1 MAANT
6 TPPPLPDEL
15 TPYPVVANIEFA
27 EGPAFDDA
35 GNLYFVNYLE
45 TGTLGRMTP
54 DGSVEVWVHTGGQVN
69 GLKYDGKGHI
79 VAADHGAL
87 RVTRFDTR
95 SRKMDVL
102 AASCDG
108 EPFIG
113 PNDVCMD
120 LAGNVYMSDSGKD
133 VSASNGA
140 VYRIDMDSDNQPA
153 GVKRLDDG
161 MPFPNG
167 LVVHPDQRRLYVS
180 TSGTN
185 SIVAYDMASGGSLS
199 SRRVVHEFPNA
210 TADGMQFDEFGRLWA
225 ARWLHGTVD
234 VVDAESGE
242 LLASYP
248 MGGDR
253 VTNLCWRGTSLYV
266 TVAGRYSIER
276 LEVGVRGADIV
287 PR

>member
-1 MAANT
+1 MAANSI
-6 TPPPLPDEL
+6 PPALPKEL
-15 TPYPVVANIEFA
+15 TPYPVVANIAFA
-27 EGPAFDDA
+27 EGPIFDDA

-69 GLKYDGKGHI
+69 GLKYDGRGHL
-79 VAADHGAL
+79 VAADHGGL

-95 SRKMDVL
+95 TRAMEVL
-102 AASCDG
+102 AEGCDG
-108 EPFIG
+108 RAFVG
-113 PNDVCMD
+113 PNDIALD

-133 VSASNGA
+133 ESVAEGG
-140 VYRIDMDSDNQPA
+140 VYRIDIGPDGSP
-153 GVKRLDDG
+153 GTVKRLADAL
-161 MPFPNG
+161 PFPNG
-167 LVVHPDQRRLYVS
+167 IAVHPDQKRLFVS

-185 SIVAYDMASGGSLS
+185 SIVAYDMGPNGVLS
-199 SRRVVHEFPNA
+199 NQRLVHQFPDF
-210 TADGMQFDEFGRLWA
+210 TVDGMQFDEHGRLWA

-234 VVDAESGE
+234 VVDIDSGE

-253 VTNLCWRGTSLYV
+253 VTNLCWRGTSVYV
-266 TVAGRYSIER
+266 TVAGRHSIER
-276 LEVGVRGADIV
+276 LDVGVRGAEIV

>member
-1 MAANT
+1 MAVNT
-6 TPPPLPDEL
+6 SAPPLSDTL
-15 TPYPVVANIEFA
+15 TPHPVVANIEFA

-69 GLKYDGKGHI
+69 GLKYDGKGHM

-95 SRKMDVL
+95 TRRMEVL
-102 AASCDG
+102 ADG
-108 EPFIG
+108 CEGAPFIG

-133 VSASNGA
+133 EAASNGA
-140 VYRIDMDSDNQPA
+140 VYRIDMDSENQPSA
-153 GVKRLDDG
+153 VRRLDG
-161 MPFPNG
+161 GLSFPNG
-167 LVVHPDQRRLYVS
+167 LAVHPDQKRFYLS

-185 SIVAYDMASGGSLS
+185 SIVAYDMAPDGSLS
-199 SRRVVHEFPNA
+199 GTRVVHAFPDP
-210 TADGMQFDEFGRLWA
+210 TVDGMQFDEYGRLWA

-234 VVDAESGE
+234 VVDSESGE

-253 VTNLCWRGTSLYV
+253 VTNLCWRGASLYV
-266 TVAGRYSIER
+266 TVAGRHSIER
-276 LEVGVRGADIV
+276 LDAGVRGADIE